1 MQTLSRDLSR
11 SGRSAAPLAGRA
23 RPTKHASPR
32 RRNIPTR
39 NETGASRSRIIAAYA
54 AIYIIWGST
63 YLGIR
68 FAIESIPP
76 FVMGG
81 VRFLIAGTVLYLWIQ
96 SRQGIERPTFAQ
108 ARNAAIVGAFLILG
122 GNGGVVWAE
131 QFVPSGMT
139 ALLVAILPF
148 WMVLIDWV
156 RPGGKRPSNAVMIGL
171 MIGLAGLVILIGP
184 SALNPSA
191 ASEAAA
197 SKGDGVVLVGAIVL
211 ILASLSW
218 AIGSVF
224 SQQAAMP
231 RSAFLATGIEM
242 LAGGALMLLVATFRG
257 ELGEVD
263 VSAITTRSWIAFA
276 YLTTIGSLVGF
287 TAYIWLL
294 KVEPPSR
301 VATYA
306 YVNPVVAVFLG
317 WALAG
322 EDLSLRTAIAAA
334 IIIAAVAIITT
345 ARTARRES
353 SPKD

>member
-1 MQTLSRDLSR
+1 
-11 SGRSAAPLAGRA
+11 
-23 RPTKHASPR
+23 
-32 RRNIPTR
+32 
-39 NETGASRSRIIAAYA
+39 
-54 AIYIIWGST
+54 
-63 YLGIR
+63 
-68 FAIESIPP
+68 
-76 FVMGG
+76 MGG
-81 VRFLIAGTVLYLWIQ
+81 VRFLISGAILYLFML
-96 SRQGIERPTFAQ
+96 SRGIERPTLLQ

-156 RPGGKRPSNAVMIGL
+156 RPGGRRPTTAVSIGL
-171 MIGLAGLVILIGP
+171 VTGLLGLVILIGP
-184 SALNPSA
+184 TALNPSA

-197 SKGDGVVLVGAIVL
+197 SRGDGVVLAGALVL
-211 ILASLSW
+211 IMASLSW
-218 AIGSVF
+218 AIGSVY
-224 SQQAAMP
+224 SQHAAMP
-231 RSAFLATGIEM
+231 RSAFVATGVEM
-242 LAGGALMLLVATFRG
+242 LAGGALMLIVGALAG
-257 ELGEVD
+257 ELGELD
-263 VSAITTRSWIAFA
+263 VSAISSRSWLAFI

-294 KVEPPSR
+294 KIEPPSR

-322 EDLSLRTAIAAA
+322 EDLSLRTMAAAA

-345 ARTARRES
+345 ARS
-353 SPKD
+353 SKA